1 MDQNQYSLIRLIP
14 IFVLIFGALSAE
26 VGMEMEIATMAIIGF
41 ACVFV
46 GAIGFARIIWDTVKK

>member
-1 MDQNQYSLIRLIP
+1 MDPNQYSLIRFIP

>member
-1 MDQNQYSLIRLIP
+1 MDQYEYSLIRLIP

-26 VGMEMEIATMAIIGF
+26 AGMEMEIATMAIIGF

>member
-1 MDQNQYSLIRLIP
+1 MIRLIP

-26 VGMEMEIATMAIIGF
+26 AGMEMEIATMAIIGF

>member
-26 VGMEMEIATMAIIGF
+26 AGMEMEIATMAIIGF